1 MKAPDNNGLQFVL
14 SKKVILVEGD
24 AEFILFEELYAK
36 HAKGSTLAEDGVHV
50 ISVGGTSFKRY
61 LELARL
67 LGVRVAVV
75 RDNDKHW
82 QKNCVDNYAEFRMD
96 NARVFADPD
105 DARSTFEVCLYEDNK
120 ALCDRLFGTSRKS
133 LSVLDYMLANK
144 ADVAFELLDKG
155 ASELRAPKYIQ
166 DAIAWIRQ

>member
-1 MKAPDNNGLQFVL
+1 M
-14 SKKVILVEGD
+14 
-24 AEFILFEELYAK
+24 
-36 HAKGSTLAEDGVHV
+36 
-50 ISVGGTSFKRY
+50 
-61 LELARL
+61 
-67 LGVRVAVV
+67 GVRVAVV

-120 ALCDRLFGTSRKS
+120 ALCDRLFGISRKS